1 MGVCIAGPFVILLS
15 ISNEESLSFPYQH
28 MSESRKIKVLFHL
41 IPKEEVC
48 LMADSKDVTD
58 SMSYRQLNPICV
70 NRDHLEVHL
79 DLKFS

>member
-1 MGVCIAGPFVILLS
+1 
-15 ISNEESLSFPYQH
+15 
-28 MSESRKIKVLFHL
+28 
-41 IPKEEVC
+41 
-48 LMADSKDVTD
+48 MADSKDVTD